1 MGSANFRTINTGV
14 NAEAAFDQ
22 AVAQAF
28 DEYGYEG
35 YTGSIAEKDS
45 FIIVRLP
52 LNVEAEL
59 VVGALD
65 LSQCADSHYATDRE
79 EAATAKALLN
89 AYFGESDADKM
100 IATYLNKWGPALC
113 FKLRPPE
120 IVQWGKY
127 NTLTEHLDV
136 FLFAGYASE

>member
-1 MGSANFRTINTGV
+1 MGSANFRTINNGV

-22 AVAQAF
+22 AVAEAF

-45 FIIVRLP
+45 FVIVHLP
-52 LNVEAEL
+52 LHAEAEL

-65 LSQCADSHYATDRE
+65 LSQFGDSPYPTDRE
-79 EAATAKALLN
+79 EAAAAKTLLN
-89 AYFGESDADKM
+89 AYFGESDAKRLID
-100 IATYLNKWGPALC
+100 IYLNKWGPALC

-120 IVQWGKY
+120 IVQWGRY
-127 NTLTEHLDV
+127 NTLTEHLNV
-136 FLFAGYASE
+136 YMFAGYASE